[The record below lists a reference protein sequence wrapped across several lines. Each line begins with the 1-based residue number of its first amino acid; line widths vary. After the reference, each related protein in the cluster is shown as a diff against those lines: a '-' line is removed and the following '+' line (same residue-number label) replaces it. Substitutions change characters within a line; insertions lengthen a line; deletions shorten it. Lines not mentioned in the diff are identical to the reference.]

1 MSYAIKATKERHKD
15 LQPMPDKHETIPIE
29 WKFTPDEFGRI
40 GMGDIPWEFGD
51 KRFSYMEDNCLY
63 IHEFLGR
70 CLYMVWFQ
78 DRGDAMVAW
87 QLRLNSFGASSAL
100 NNPDYHLGVV
110 RQYINNRLIR
120 GNTSAALEN
129 SDIVRD
135 RVRAAISDGNH
146 PLPEEPMST
155 DKVYQSAYCSA
166 DGGERRDLRFI
177 VKIDRYSNLYT
188 EYYLIKGESCIR
200 RRIDHT
206 GKQIDVTAGEL
217 DPRLV
222 EVYAAV

>member
-1 MSYAIKATKERHKD
+1 MSYAVKATKERHKD

-51 KRFSYMEDNCLY
+51 KRFSYVEDNCLY

-70 CLYMVWFQ
+70 CLYMVWFEERR
-78 DRGDAMVAW
+78 DLMVAW
-87 QLRLNSFGASSAL
+87 QLRLNSFGASTSL

-120 GNTSAALEN
+120 GNTHAALEN

-135 RVRAAISDGNH
+135 QIRAAIGDKSY

-155 DKVYQSAYCSA
+155 DKVYQC
-166 DGGERRDLRFI
+166 GDLRFSI
-177 VKIDRYSNLYT
+177 KIDRYSNLYT
-188 EYYLIKGESCIR
+188 EYELIKGAASIGG
-200 RRIDHT
+200 RID
-206 GKQIDVTAGEL
+206 II
-217 DPRLV
+217 
-222 EVYAAV
+222 

>member
-51 KRFSYMEDNCLY
+51 KRFSYVEDNCLY

-70 CLYMVWFQ
+70 CLYMVWFEER
-78 DRGDAMVAW
+78 DDFLFAW
-87 QLRLNSFGASSAL
+87 QLQLNSFGASSGL
-100 NNPDYHLGVV
+100 NNPEYHLGVV

-120 GNTSAALEN
+120 GNTHAALES
-129 SDIVRD
+129 SDVVRD
-135 RVRAAISDGNH
+135 QVRAAIGDMNH
-146 PLPEEPMST
+146 PLPVESLST
-155 DKVYQSAYCSA
+155 DEVYRSAYCSA
-166 DGGERRDLRFI
+166 DTGEKRDLRFI

-200 RRIDHT
+200 KRIDHT
-206 GKQIDVTAGEL
+206 GKQADLAVGEL
-217 DPRLV
+217 DPRLIEGAGPV
-222 EVYAAV
+222 